1 MKKITRPV
9 RSVVVATVFMG
20 LLGGCA
26 NMSDSQKDTTKRTL
40 TGTAIG
46 AAAGAL
52 IDSKHGEGALVGA
65 AVGAVSGWLYDKHKK
80 KQEETY

>member
-1 MKKITRPV
+1 MQKITKPV
-9 RSVVVATVFMG
+9 RFLVVGTVFVG

-26 NMSDSQKDTTKRTL
+26 NMSDSQRDTTKRTL

-52 IDSKHGEGALVGA
+52 VDSNHGEGALVGA
-65 AVGAVSGWLYDKHKK
+65 AVGAVSGWLYDRHKK